1 MTKREIA
8 IAKAKVAGYENDTRT
23 FTRLLVESR
32 VRRELL
38 NEAWHQGE
46 KLRNIGTSQQV
57 QRNCHTYKDILGSIP
72 AEETDEEFARQV
84 EDMR

>member
-8 IAKAKVAGYENDTRT
+8 ISKARIAGYENDTRT

-38 NEAWHQGE
+38 NEAWHQG
-46 KLRNIGTSQQV
+46 RSQRENKRRLLESEV
-57 QRNCHTYKDILGSIP
+57 KTQR
-72 AEETDEEFARQV
+72 
-84 EDMR
+84 

>member
-8 IAKAKVAGYENDTRT
+8 IARAKVAGYENDTRT

-38 NEAWHQGE
+38 NEAWHQG
-46 KLRNIGTSQQV
+46 RSQSENN
-57 QRNCHTYKDILGSIP
+57 RSKGEN
-72 AEETDEEFARQV
+72 A
-84 EDMR
+84 